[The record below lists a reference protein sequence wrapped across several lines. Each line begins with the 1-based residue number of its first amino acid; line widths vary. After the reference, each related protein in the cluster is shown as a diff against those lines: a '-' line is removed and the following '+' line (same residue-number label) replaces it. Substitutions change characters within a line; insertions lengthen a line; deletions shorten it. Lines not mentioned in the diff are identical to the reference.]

1 MGPLVPVAVGLLT
14 LATLRQRRP
23 TATYRDLAREVM
35 IPGSVAQRVEIIVH
49 GEVRPNAWPLT
60 LQGYT
65 SATMDLL
72 GRRYWISVPNGD
84 I

>member
-23 TATYRDLAREVM
+23 TATYRRPVNVTL
-35 IPGSVAQRVEIIVH
+35 PGGVGQRVEIIVH